1 MAINT
6 ALIAELK
13 HESINTRKILE
24 RVPTDKLD
32 WLPHEKSMKIG
43 RLAKHIAD
51 LPIWVNRIL
60 NTDEFNFATANFNRD
75 APASIE
81 EILKLFDERFSAA
94 IKVLESSSD
103 ESFNATWTVYRG
115 EQLMF
120 QMPKKV
126 ALRSFAFNHSYHH
139 RGQLS
144 VYLRLL
150 NIAVPG
156 MYGPSAD
163 ETM

>member
-51 LPIWVNRIL
+51 LPIWVERIL
-60 NTDEFNFATANFNRD
+60 NIDEFNFATANFNRD
-75 APASIE
+75 APANTE

-94 IKVLESSSD
+94 IKVLESSPD
-103 ESFNATWTVYRG
+103 ENFNATWTVYRG

-126 ALRSFAFNHSYHH
+126 ALRNFAFNHGYHH

>member
-1 MAINT
+1 MPVNA

-13 HESINTRKILE
+13 HESINTRKMLE

-32 WLPHEKSMKIG
+32 WSPHEKSMKLG

-51 LPIWVNRIL
+51 LPIWVERIM
-60 NTDEFNFATANFNRD
+60 NIDEFNFATANFNREP
-75 APASIE
+75 PASNE
-81 EILKLFDERFSAA
+81 DILTLFDERLNAA
-94 IKVLESSSD
+94 IKVLEASAD
-103 ESFNATWTVYRG
+103 ETFNTTWTVYRG

-126 ALRSFAFNHSYHH
+126 ALRNFTFNHTYHH
-139 RGQLS
+139 RGQLT

-150 NIAVPG
+150 DIPVPG

-163 ETM
+163 EKM

>member
-13 HESINTRKILE
+13 HESANTRKMLE
-24 RVPTDKLD
+24 RVPTDNLV
-32 WLPHEKSMKIG
+32 WAPHEKSMKIG
-43 RLAKHIAD
+43 RLAKHVAD
-51 LPIWVNRIL
+51 LPIWVERIL

-75 APASIE
+75 APSSTE
-81 EILKLFDERFSAA
+81 DILKLFNERLAAA
-94 IKVLESSSD
+94 IKLLESSPD
-103 ESFNATWTVYRG
+103 DTFNTTWTVYRG

-126 ALRSFAFNHSYHH
+126 ALRSFAFNHIYHH

-163 ETM
+163 EVL